1 MLMDKN
7 GSWLSNFSSAASSF
21 VKGDGSLAGLGLQEV
36 VIGLILTL
44 IDLITLLGN
53 TVVFICP
60 VVEKRLRTVTY
71 MFIMSL
77 AMADFLVACLV
88 MPFSIIYEVTGM
100 WLFGKLFCKVWI
112 SFDVMF
118 CTASIVTLCFI
129 SLDRYCSV
137 VTPYH
142 YSRRMSRGRCIVMTC
157 MVWVYSSLIS
167 FLPVMQGWN
176 EIPGVD
182 FDAGR
187 ECIFVTNW
195 IFAIVA
201 SALAFFVPFM
211 VMCSMYFFIYR
222 ASRLKA
228 TRIMSQT
235 LDIHYH
241 PNSKRQNHL
250 QLENKA
256 TRTISIIISFMYF
269 FIYRASRLK
278 ATRIMSQTL
287 DIHYHPNSK
296 RQNHLQLE
304 NKATR
309 TISIIISFLCPEWY
323 CNSTINPMLYAF
335 LNRDFQRALK
345 KLLICRHRSQVD
357 IGEDIVS
364 IATFSKTAPD
374 LEYSITVP
382 VPNGVL
388 KGKPK

>member
-1 MLMDKN
+1 MAQTQQDFNSGRMLMDKN
-7 GSWLSNFSSAASSF
+7 ESWLSNFSSAASSF
-21 VKGDGSLAGLGLQEV
+21 VKGGGSRAGIGLQEV

-44 IDLITLLGN
+44 IDLVTLLGN

-77 AMADFLVACLV
+77 ATADFLVACLV

-157 MVWVYSSLIS
+157 TVWVYSSLIS

-182 FDAGR
+182 FDAGT
-187 ECIFVTNW
+187 ECVFVTNW

-235 LDIHYH
+235 LELHYH

-256 TRTISIIISFMYF
+256 TRTISIIISVFVLCWLPYF
-269 FIYRASRLK
+269 VLNVWLAARGTESASTVLVDTFK
-278 ATRIMSQTL
+278 VITWL
-287 DIHYHPNSK
+287 G
-296 RQNHLQLE
+296 
-304 NKATR
+304 
-309 TISIIISFLCPEWY
+309 Y

-345 KLLICRHRSQVD
+345 KLLICRPRSQVD
-357 IGEDIVS
+357 IGEDMVS
-364 IATFSKTAPD
+364 IATFSRTAPD
-374 LEYSITVP
+374 LEYNITVP

-388 KGKPK
+388 KGKPKQ